1 MQEWRVTALFL
12 TVWAGLVGFITWLDL
27 HNLFISMPYFPFV
40 VVLLFP
46 ALFLFML
53 WEDAPSPM
61 VRTKPVT
68 GVAWL
73 IRLPFIPSTA
83 EKALLLQKNRIEIGM
98 TEAQVRAIMRDYRPH
113 VSNFVHAEG
122 VEGLA
127 FWTNDPL
134 SETSVQVD
142 FVSGRVVS
150 VWYDTD

>member
-1 MQEWRVTALFL
+1 MQEWRATALFL

-73 IRLPFIPSTA
+73 IRLPFTPLATGGPPPIVWIALVIGLAWLIRLPFIPSTA

-98 TEAQVRAIMRDYRPH
+98 T
-113 VSNFVHAEG
+113 
-122 VEGLA
+122 
-127 FWTNDPL
+127 
-134 SETSVQVD
+134 
-142 FVSGRVVS
+142 
-150 VWYDTD
+150 